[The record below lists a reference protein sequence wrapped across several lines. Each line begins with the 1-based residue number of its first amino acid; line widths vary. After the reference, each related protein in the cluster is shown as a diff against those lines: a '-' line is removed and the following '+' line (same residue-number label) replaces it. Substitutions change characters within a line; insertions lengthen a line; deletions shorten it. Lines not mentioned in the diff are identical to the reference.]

1 MTTETTP
8 IPIGSMVPISGAS
21 AADGREFRNGVILA
35 IEEINALGGI
45 HGRPLAPFFCDTHN
59 QSAEEVTAA
68 ARFLL
73 SKHSVHAI
81 INGYNIGSQNAEYEP
96 IADAGIIYV
105 HHNTLIQHH
114 DTIMGNPERYFG
126 CFMSDPADYWY
137 GQGFIKFISWL
148 RDSGHWR
155 PDSNRLA
162 IISGSRPY
170 SIVTANAMR
179 SSASDF
185 GWNVCFGPE
194 IVRTP
199 TTEWQL
205 AIDRAR
211 ETRPAILAN
220 THFYA
225 SDIAHFQ
232 QQFARKP
239 MNCLVYLQ
247 WGGMHQTFLDIA
259 NTSAEGAII
268 GTVVGLVHD
277 ADGIAFSN
285 RYRARFGSNSTPE
298 VGALSYSAMHHY
310 ALAAG
315 IAGGTGAPYEF
326 TQNRKVAHRLKNLT
340 YRSVLGTIHYHPDW
354 QAAVP
359 YPDATSDPSRGMP
372 HLFYQVRDN
381 GSKLDVI
388 APEPYTTGKFQ
399 MPPWFRST
407 SAPDNSHD
415 DSAGPNEGAAAFSE
429 T

>member
-1 MTTETTP
+1 
-8 IPIGSMVPISGAS
+8 MVPLSGAS
-21 AADGREFRNGVILA
+21 AADGREFRNGIIFA

-45 HGRPLAPFFCDTHN
+45 HGRPLTPFFCDTHN

-68 ARFLL
+68 ARYLIN
-73 SKHSVHAI
+73 KHSVHAI

-114 DTIMGNPERYFG
+114 DTVMSDRDRYFG

-148 RDSGHWR
+148 RDSGNWR

-179 SSASDF
+179 SSAADF
-185 GWNVCFGPE
+185 GWSVCFGPE

-205 AIDRAR
+205 AIDRAH

-232 QQFARKP
+232 RQFARKP

-247 WGGMHQTFLDIA
+247 WGGMHKTFLDIA
-259 NTSAEGAII
+259 GSSAEGVII

-277 ADGIAFSN
+277 SDGVAFSN
-285 RYRARFGSNSTPE
+285 RYRARFGPNSTPE
-298 VGALSYSAMHHY
+298 VGALSYSSMHHY

-326 TQNRKVAHRLKNLT
+326 NQNRKVAQRLKFLT
-340 YRSVLGTIHYHPDW
+340 YRSVLGTIHYHPEW

-372 HLFYQVRDN
+372 HLFYQVRDD
-381 GSKLDVI
+381 GTKLDVI

-399 MPPWFRST
+399 IPPWYRST
-407 SAPDNSHD
+407 SAPGISYE
-415 DSAGPNEGAAAFSE
+415 EGLSQSDKVTEALSGS
-429 T
+429 